1 MSRACSPARTATL
14 LLAALATAVAVLG
27 TLPTPAAE
35 AAGAAPPGKAKH
47 VRLVKP
53 TIAGDRAGFTVK
65 WDRAKRARSY
75 RVRWST
81 SPTMAGASGTTTR
94 GRSVVLRNLAQGV
107 SYCAQVRAKAGKKK
121 GPWSRPVCRTTPRL
135 DRVGA
140 PWVSGQVVQGA
151 SPSTV
156 AVTFSWPRVAGATG
170 YQVDYAPGT
179 GSVQSSRKKKT
190 VKADISGSRTVRGL
204 TPGGTYCFQVRALSR
219 WGTGLT
225 STTGC
230 RLLTRAE
237 RTPPARAFAL
247 DVATWNVCSTMNPCT
262 RRLPWDKRR
271 GAIRDRMLRMN
282 ADIVAVQEAIAATP
296 YLNNNLTGYVRGCQ
310 VGDGLGITNNTAG
323 RQALYVRKSTYR
335 VVAGTNQGIIFS
347 KVGTI
352 EPTHGACWVELENI
366 ATGRHVVVA
375 SVHLVQPIGKTYDK
389 GRDRQTRELLAAIA
403 QRYAGRPMPP
413 VVLGGDFNSHR
424 QRAYDGPRARL
435 EANGYRDSFDIAAR
449 FLTPSYRNS
458 AHGWVTTPLVTPR
471 TGNHLDRVFTSAG
484 IHAASWRIDE
494 PMTAD
499 GHYYAGLL
507 SDHSPVIT
515 SLRIPY

>member
-1 MSRACSPARTATL
+1 MSRACSPARTTTL
-14 LLAALATAVAVLG
+14 VLAALATAIALLG
-27 TLPTPAAE
+27 TLPPPAAE
-35 AAGAAPPGKAKH
+35 AARAAPPGKAKH
-47 VRLVKP
+47 VRLVQP
-53 TIAGDRAGFTVK
+53 TISGDRAGFTVK
-65 WDRAKRARSY
+65 WDRAKRARTY

-81 SPTMAGASGTTTR
+81 SPTMAGASGTSTR

-107 SYCAQVRAKAGKKK
+107 SYCAQVRAKAGSQK

-140 PWVSGQVVQGA
+140 PWVSGQVVQGT
-151 SPSTV
+151 SPSTI

-179 GSVQSSRKKKT
+179 GAVQSNRKRKS

-204 TPGGTYCFQVRALSR
+204 TPGATYCFQVRALSK
-219 WGTGLT
+219 WGTGLS

-237 RTPPARAFAL
+237 RTPPPRAFAL
-247 DVATWNVCSTMNPCT
+247 DVATWNVCSTMCSKPS
-262 RRLPWDKRR
+262 WAKRQT
-271 GAIRDRMLRMN
+271 AVRDRVLRMN
-282 ADIVAVQEAIAATP
+282 ADVVAVQEAIAATP
-296 YLNNNLTGYVRGCQ
+296 YLNTNLSGYTRGCQ
-310 VGDGLGITNNTAG
+310 VGDGTAAQGNTVG
-323 RQALYVRKSTYR
+323 RQALYVRTSTYR

-347 KVGTI
+347 QVGGI
-352 EPTHGACWVELENI
+352 YPSHGACWVEVQDI
-366 ATGRHVVVA
+366 KTGQHVVVA
-375 SVHLVQPIGKTYDK
+375 SVHLVHPIGAKYDK
-389 GRDRQTRELLAAIA
+389 GRDKQTLELLGAIA
-403 QRYAGRPMPP
+403 TRYAGRPMPP

-435 EANGYRDSFDIAAR
+435 EANGYRDSFDVAAR
-449 FLTPSYRNS
+449 FLTPTYRNS
-458 AHGWVTTPLVTPR
+458 AHGWSTTPQVTPR

-484 IHAASWRIDE
+484 VHAASWRIDE
-494 PMTAD
+494 PLTAD
-499 GHYYAGLL
+499 GRYYAGLL